1 MPITELLDLMAR
13 LRNPEG
19 GCPWD
24 LEQNFASIAPYTI
37 EEAYEVADAIE
48 RGDPD
53 ALREELGD
61 LLFQVVFHARLAEEQ
76 GTFAFA
82 DVVAAIVTK
91 MRRRHP
97 HVFGD
102 DVVADANEQTERWE
116 AFKLAERG
124 DASLFADI
132 PVSLPALTRAAKL
145 QKRARRLGLDWSSA
159 AEVREK
165 LDEELAELGAAND
178 AAAEGRELGDIL
190 FTMVN
195 MARWAGHDP
204 EALLRAAN
212 MRFEQRARAVEAQCK
227 AAPFDVDDPL
237 AVDAAWRR
245 AKARTE

>member
-1 MPITELLDLMAR
+1 MRCVFVQFRCDPGRT
-13 LRNPEG
+13 
-19 GCPWD
+19 
-24 LEQNFASIAPYTI
+24 
-37 EEAYEVADAIE
+37 YEVADAIE

-165 LDEELAELGAAND
+165 LDEELAELTLARVPPRPPVFGDADAEAGGAYFLSHGATSLP
-178 AAAEGRELGDIL
+178 A
-190 FTMVN
+190 
-195 MARWAGHDP
+195 WAGD
-204 EALLRAAN
+204 E
-212 MRFEQRARAVEAQCK
+212 
-227 AAPFDVDDPL
+227 
-237 AVDAAWRR
+237 W
-245 AKARTE
+245 